1 MLEDAPVKP
10 MKKKE
15 TGLTN
20 AKNDDGWELT
30 RKTPPPNN
38 RLSFLLNLL

>member
-1 MLEDAPVKP
+1 MLEEAPVKP
-10 MKKKE
+10 MMKKE

-30 RKTPPPNN
+30 RKTTTPNN